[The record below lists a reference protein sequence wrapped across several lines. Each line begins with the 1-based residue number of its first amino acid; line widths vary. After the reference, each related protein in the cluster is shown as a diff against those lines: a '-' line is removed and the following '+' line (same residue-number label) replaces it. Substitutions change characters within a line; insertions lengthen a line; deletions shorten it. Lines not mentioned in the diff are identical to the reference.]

1 MRKKSFDWQTFTR
14 FLPYLTASL
23 KENLFALVFGVIAGG
38 TSVYVTFLI
47 GRAIDQLI
55 GFGRVNFDVL
65 WDILWLFLIVI
76 LITVFSQWIIQRL
89 GNQVA
94 YQSVNRLRQDTFA
107 HLNQLPLQTYD
118 QTPHGSLMSRFT
130 NDLDQVSVAVSAVY
144 QQLFTGVTVI
154 ILAFFLM
161 LTLNVTLTLV
171 VLLVTPI
178 IFFVSYWVAKRSQND
193 FRQQQEIL
201 GDMTSFIN
209 ERVGNQS
216 LVKAFQQEKRNE
228 VAFDGLNQTLRV
240 RGQQAMYSSSLTN
253 PVSRFVDHLA
263 YVAVGFVGAW
273 LILRGSTTVT
283 VGMIASFTIYSTQFS
298 KPFIEIS
305 GLMTQI
311 QGAFA
316 GLNRAFDLLDQPI
329 ETVEATRTL
338 PAVKG
343 EIVFENVAFSYQADR
358 PLITDFSFTAHAGET
373 IAIVGKTGAGKSTL
387 VNLLMRFYDV
397 QAGKILLDGEDIQTI
412 PRNQLRQSFGM
423 VLQDTWLFDAT
434 LRENLTYGRPDATN
448 EMIYNALKK
457 TEMFDYVM
465 DLPEQL
471 DTQIGHYG
479 VKLSEGQR
487 QLLTITRTMIANPP
501 MLILDE
507 ATSSVDPLTEKKIQ
521 DAFLA
526 LMSGKTSF
534 VIAHRLATIQAA
546 DQILVMDQGQIIE
559 QGTHEQLLAA
569 EGAYHALYHAQF
581 QQSATLS

>member
-55 GFGRVNFDVL
+55 GFGRVNFNVL

-216 LVKAFQQEKRNE
+216 LVKAFQQETRNE

-263 YVAVGFVGAW
+263 YIAVGFVGAW

-329 ETVEATRTL
+329 EPVEAARTL
-338 PAVKG
+338 PAIKG
-343 EIVFENVAFSYQADR
+343 EIVFENVAFAYQADR

-521 DAFLA
+521 D
-526 LMSGKTSF
+526 
-534 VIAHRLATIQAA
+534 
-546 DQILVMDQGQIIE
+546 
-559 QGTHEQLLAA
+559 
-569 EGAYHALYHAQF
+569 
-581 QQSATLS
+581 

>member
-14 FLPYLTASL
+14 FMPYLMNYS
-23 KENLFALVFGVIAGG
+23 KENLFALFFGIIAGG
-38 TSVYVTFLI
+38 TSVYLTYLI
-47 GRAIDQLI
+47 GQGIDQLI
-55 GFGRVNFDVL
+55 GYGQVNFT
-65 WDILWLFLIVI
+65 ILKELLLLFLGVI
-76 LITVFSQWIIQRL
+76 LVTAFSQWLIQRL
-89 GNQVA
+89 GNHVA
-94 YQSVNRLRQDTFA
+94 YQSVNQLRQDTFA

-144 QQLFTGVTVI
+144 QQLFTGATVI
-154 ILAFFLM
+154 FLAFILM
-161 LTLNVTLTLV
+161 LTLSIPLTLV
-171 VLLVTPI
+171 VLLVTPV

-193 FRQQQEIL
+193 FREQQQIL
-201 GDMTSFIN
+201 GEITSFVN

-216 LVKAFQQEKRNE
+216 LVKAFQQEQPNE
-228 VAFDGLNQTLRV
+228 RQFAVINQTLQV
-240 RGQQAMYSSSLTN
+240 KGQRAQFSSSLTN
-253 PVSRFVDHLA
+253 PVSRFIDHLA
-263 YVAVGFVGAW
+263 YVAIGLVGAW
-273 LILRGSTTVT
+273 LIFQGSTTVT

-316 GLNRAFDLLDQPI
+316 GLNRAFELLDQPI
-329 ETVEATRTL
+329 EIPENPRTL
-338 PAVKG
+338 PSVQG
-343 EIVFENVAFSYQADR
+343 EIVFDKVAFAYQVER
-358 PLITDFSFTAHAGET
+358 PLITDFSFTAKAGET

-387 VNLLMRFYDV
+387 VNLLMRFYEVD
-397 QAGKILLDGEDIQTI
+397 AGSISLDGQNIQAI
-412 PRNQLRQSFGM
+412 PRNQLRQNFGM

-434 LRENLTYGRPDATN
+434 LRENLTYGKTDASD
-448 EMIYNALKK
+448 EMIFEALEK
-457 TEMFDYVM
+457 TEMLDYVM

-521 DAFLA
+521 EAFLA
-526 LMSGKTSF
+526 LMTGKTSF

-546 DQILVMDQGQIIE
+546 DQILVMEQGQIIE
-559 QGTHEQLLAA
+559 QGTHEHLLAA
-569 EGAYHALYHAQF
+569 KGAYYTLYHAQF
-581 QQSATLS
+581 QE

>member
-1 MRKKSFDWQTFTR
+1 MRKKAFDWQNFTR
-14 FLPYLTASL
+14 FMPYLTTYL
-23 KENLFALVFGVIAGG
+23 KENLFALFFGIIAGG
-38 TSVYVTFLI
+38 TSVYLTYLI
-47 GRAIDQLI
+47 GQGIDQLV
-55 GFGRVNFDVL
+55 GYGQVNFEVL
-65 WDILWLFLIVI
+65 QELLLLFLGVI
-76 LITVFSQWIIQRL
+76 LVTAFSQWLIQRL
-89 GNQVA
+89 GNHVA
-94 YQSVNRLRQDTFA
+94 YQSVNQLRQDTFA

-144 QQLFTGVTVI
+144 QQLFTGATVI
-154 ILAFFLM
+154 FLAFLLM
-161 LTLNVTLTLV
+161 LTLSLTLTFV
-171 VLLVTPI
+171 VLLVTPV

-193 FRQQQEIL
+193 FREQQQIL
-201 GDMTSFIN
+201 GEITSFVN

-228 VAFDGLNQTLRV
+228 EHFGGINQRLQV
-240 RGQQAMYSSSLTN
+240 KGQRAQFSSSLTN

-263 YVAVGFVGAW
+263 YVAVGLIGAW
-273 LILRGSTTVT
+273 LIFQGSTTVT

-329 ETVEATRTL
+329 ETPEEKRIL
-338 PAVKG
+338 PAVQG
-343 EIVFENVAFSYQADR
+343 EITFEDVAFSYQVDR
-358 PLITDFSFTAHAGET
+358 PLITDFTFTAQAGET

-387 VNLLMRFYDV
+387 VNLLMRFYEV
-397 QAGKILLDGEDIQTI
+397 QEGRISLDGQNIQDI
-412 PRNQLRQSFGM
+412 PRNQLRQNFGM
-423 VLQDTWLFDAT
+423 VLQDTWLFDAS
-434 LRENLTYGRPDATN
+434 LRENLTYGKPDATD
-448 EMIYNALKK
+448 EMIFEALEK
-457 TEMFDYVM
+457 TEMLDYVM
-465 DLPEQL
+465 DLPDQL
-471 DTQIGHYG
+471 ATQIGHYG

-526 LMSGKTSF
+526 LMTGKTSF

-559 QGTHEQLLAA
+559 QGTHESLLQAQ
-569 EGAYHALYHAQF
+569 GAYYTLYHAQF
-581 QQSATLS
+581 QE